1 MKKSTKNI
9 ILAGALIALPFF
21 AHACP
26 MCQGDTKGRTV
37 KAYKGIT
44 LALAL
49 MPIAGSAG
57 ISYWIYNKYKQ
68 VRKK

>member
-1 MKKSTKNI
+1 MML
-9 ILAGALIALPFF
+9 LAGALLALPYF
-21 AHACP
+21 ANACP

-44 LALAL
+44 LMLAL
-49 MPIAGSAG
+49 MPIVGSAG

-68 VRKK
+68 VRNK

>member
-1 MKKSTKNI
+1 MV
-9 ILAGALIALPFF
+9 AALVALPLL
-21 AHACP
+21 ADACP